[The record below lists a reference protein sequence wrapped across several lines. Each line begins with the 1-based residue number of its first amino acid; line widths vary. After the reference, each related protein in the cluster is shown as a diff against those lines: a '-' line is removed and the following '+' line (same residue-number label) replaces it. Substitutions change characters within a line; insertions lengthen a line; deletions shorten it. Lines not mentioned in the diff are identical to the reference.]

1 MWDMHNRTTVERNK
15 HDFYPTP
22 VSIIDAL
29 LDNLNWGYVAV
40 WEPCAG
46 DMRVVDILRRRGN
59 VVIPGDIQTGQNF
72 FEYTEAPVPT
82 LITNPPF
89 KHIRP
94 FIDHAFEIG
103 VQRMALVCPERLWAC
118 QKGRDQFARHQ
129 PSRFIN
135 MDWREDYLGKGG
147 KPDRA
152 LAVSIWNT
160 PHSTTTSYEI
170 WSRPHGHSKAA

>member
-1 MWDMHNRTTVERNK
+1 MSRNK

-22 VSIIDAL
+22 VSIITAL
-29 LDNLNWGYVAV
+29 LDNLNWGYSAI

-46 DMRVVDILRRRGN
+46 DMRVVKMMRQRGN
-59 VVIPGDIQTGQNF
+59 VVIPGDIQNGQDF
-72 FEYTEAPVPT
+72 FNYKQALTQNLV
-82 LITNPPF
+82 TNPPF
-89 KHIRP
+89 KPIRE

-103 VQRMALVCPERLWAC
+103 VKRMALVCPERLWAC
-118 QKGRDQFARHQ
+118 KKGREQFARHR

-152 LAVSIWNT
+152 LAVSIWDS
-160 PHSTTTSYEI
+160 PHAETTSYEI
-170 WSRPHGHSKAA
+170 WSKPHGHSEAA